1 MKPGRSIVSFMSNVF
16 RCPECGAPNHVF
28 DALNDSLL
36 AISSDLA
43 IEVVLQRLVDVAREL
58 VHASYGG
65 VGVAD
70 EGRGFRYFIS
80 SGTDNDQTPTPVA
93 EIFAALL
100 REGIPYASSDVQAD
114 ERFAGWPEAYPDL
127 NSLLAIPIMSGQEI
141 LGAFYLGNEN
151 SWGFTPDH
159 QALVQLLAPHAGIAI
174 RNARLYEQS
183 RELTLVQERNRLAR
197 ELHDS
202 VTQTLFS
209 MKLAAESANTLIDH
223 DAEEARAQL
232 GHMQDLA
239 RRASE
244 EMRSLVFEV
253 RPPEL
258 EIERLVP
265 TLGKHIEV
273 LHRVHAIDIVFQHR
287 GDRVLLPAQEKEIFR
302 IIQEAL
308 NNAIR
313 HADASE
319 ILVEL
324 TLEDEKVHVAIG
336 DDGAGFDPNAPRAA
350 GHLGLVSMSERAQ
363 ALGAEFSISSTPGR
377 GTVVALELRS

>member
-1 MKPGRSIVSFMSNVF
+1 MSFDRSIVCLMSNVF
-16 RCPECGAPNHVF
+16 RCPECGTPNHVF

-43 IEVVLQRLVDVAREL
+43 IEVVLQRLVAVARGL
-58 VHASYGG
+58 VHASFGG

-70 EGRGFRYFIS
+70 EGGGFKHFIT
-80 SGTDNDQTPTPVA
+80 SGTASDQTRPPA
-93 EIFAALL
+93 AAIFAVLL
-100 REGIPYASSDVQAD
+100 RDGVPYATSDVQAD
-114 ERFAGWPEAYPDL
+114 ERFTGWPAAYADL
-127 NSLLAIPIMSGQEI
+127 NSLLVVPIMSGNEI
-141 LGAFYLGNEN
+141 VGAFYLANEN
-151 SWGFTPDH
+151 SWGFTREH
-159 QALVQLLAPHAGIAI
+159 QALVELLAPHAGIAI

-223 DAEEARAQL
+223 DPEKAREQL
-232 GHMQDLA
+232 AHMQDLA
-239 RRASE
+239 RQASE
-244 EMRSLVFEV
+244 EMRSLVFEL

-265 TLGKHIEV
+265 TLHKHIEV
-273 LHRVHAIDIVFQHR
+273 LRRVHEVEIAFQHR
-287 GDRVLLPAQEKEIFR
+287 GDRILRPDQEKEIFR

-308 NNAIR
+308 NNCIR
-313 HADASE
+313 HAKANE
-319 ILVEL
+319 VLVDL
-324 TLEDEKVHVAIG
+324 AIEDEKVHVTIG
-336 DDGAGFDPNAPRAA
+336 DDGIGFDPTAPRAA
-350 GHLGLVSMSERAQ
+350 GHLGLASMSERAE

-377 GTVVALELRS
+377 GTIVALELRS